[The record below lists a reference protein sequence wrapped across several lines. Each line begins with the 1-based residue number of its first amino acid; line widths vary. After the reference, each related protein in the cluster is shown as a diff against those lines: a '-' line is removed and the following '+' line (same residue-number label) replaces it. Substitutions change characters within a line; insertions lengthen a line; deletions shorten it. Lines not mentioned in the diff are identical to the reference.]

1 MKELSRRDKSL
12 VCAFDKGYTVVNGVP
27 ISMKSGNPRAVMYD
41 KGRPYFTIRLDKNLT
56 GKVYVYRLVAYKKFG
71 RKIFEEDV
79 FTYHENGNILDNNE
93 ANILIGNEA
102 KAKSHYNY

>member
-1 MKELSRRDKSL
+1 MKELSKRDKS
-12 VCAFDKGYTVVNGVP
+12 VVYAFNKGYTVVNGVP
-27 ISMKSGNPRAVMYD
+27 ISPSSGKPRAVMYD
-41 KGRPYFTIRLDKNLT
+41 KGRPYFTIRFDKDST

-71 RKIFEEDV
+71 DKIFEEDV

-93 ANILIGNEA
+93 INILIGREA